1 MASSGGGS
9 ASTWNWH
16 PPLPLADVPYWAWPP
31 PPLALALAKWLIAYF
46 SRPTDR
52 LLYLLFALCVGFWLE
67 PVTGAIRARRRA
79 LYRA

>member
-31 PPLALALAKWLIAYF
+31 PPLALAKWLIAYF